1 MGLYVLLGSEF
12 MLLGSHG
19 AGHEL
24 TEAGL
29 YKNLSYA
36 YVSSGLA
43 NGCFLYE

>member
-1 MGLYVLLGSEF
+1 MGLYVLVGDEF
-12 MLLGSHG
+12 ALLCSHG

-24 TEAGL
+24 TESGL